1 MLKPACSTD
10 PSILKIGQNMKYDW
24 LMFAQR
30 GIAMTPFDDT
40 MLMSYVLD
48 AGKNGHGM
56 DELSVKWLGHAPIPY
71 KDVAGSGSGS
81 VTFDQV
87 ALDRATHMPP
97 RMPT

>member
-1 MLKPACSTD
+1 MLKPVLTD
-10 PSILKIGQNMKYDW
+10 PAILKIGQNMKYDW

-30 GIAMTPFDDT
+30 GIAMTPVDDT

-48 AGKNGHGM
+48 AGKDGHGM

-71 KDVAGSGSGS
+71 KDVAGSGR
-81 VTFDQV
+81 
-87 ALDRATHMPP
+87 ALGHLRPGGDRQGRRNMPP